1 MAKTKRDNLSRV
13 KLPEKYKR
21 DGSLWLRD
29 VPERIRIQ
37 QRSGRENRKQA
48 LEELQRPP
56 EPGMGLDGYPLQR
69 VKSEE

>member
-1 MAKTKRDNLSRV
+1 MAKKKVNLSERV
-13 KLPEKYKR
+13 KLPDKYRR

-48 LEELQRPP
+48 LEELKRPP

-69 VKSEE
+69 VKIEE